1 MKSSRAVTRDLF
13 LLDRPDRSVKWSDH
27 ERHGLG
33 SRISYLRSNP
43 LPCSSSARHMLQ
55 TGTWQLD
62 ECRWVK
68 KRWLRILTRTNNRP
82 VKVQAQFAP
91 WYKGWSSEIH
101 KSSSLLITSCIV
113 GLSVGFNIQQ
123 SFIRFQ
129 ILSFAMVSGRFGVPP
144 LATLAITV
152 NIEYSWYG
160 SFLVRTSYMTIPK
173 DHISELVVPT
183 RGLKVS
189 GAIHLTDSMP
199 PGVCFSIVCVTAVG
213 PDTSKA
219 V

>member
-1 MKSSRAVTRDLF
+1 MSVDAGKEALA
-13 LLDRPDRSVKWSDH
+13 PD
-27 ERHGLG
+27 
-33 SRISYLRSNP
+33 SN
-43 LPCSSSARHMLQ
+43 
-55 TGTWQLD
+55 
-62 ECRWVK
+62 
-68 KRWLRILTRTNNRP
+68 TNKQP
-82 VKVQAQFAP
+82 SGVSPSPAHA
-91 WYKGWSSEIH
+91 WYETWSSEIH

-113 GLSVGFNIQQ
+113 GLSVGFNTQQ
-123 SFIRFQ
+123 SFIRSQ
-129 ILSFAMVSGRFGVPP
+129 ILLFVMVSGRFGVPP

-173 DHISELVVPT
+173 DHMSELVVPT

-219 V
+219 VWGRISMTGSVPHHR

>member
-1 MKSSRAVTRDLF
+1 M
-13 LLDRPDRSVKWSDH
+13 
-27 ERHGLG
+27 
-33 SRISYLRSNP
+33 
-43 LPCSSSARHMLQ
+43 
-55 TGTWQLD
+55 
-62 ECRWVK
+62 WVK
-68 KRWLRILTRTNNRP
+68 KRWLRILTRTNNCMVWSSPSSRP
-82 VKVQAQFAP
+82 
-91 WYKGWSSEIH
+91 GETRSSEIH

-113 GLSVGFNIQQ
+113 GLSDGFNVQQ

-152 NIEYSWYG
+152 NIGCSWYG

-189 GAIHLTDSMP
+189 GAIHLTDSTP

-219 V
+219 VWGRILVLGLTLHPSVTNTFESLKSCNNGFQS